1 MDYVVLTGLLAAAVR
16 LAMSIGI
23 AAMGEAISQRAGVLN
38 VGVEGIM
45 LLGAFLGAFGA
56 VTTGNPWAGIA
67 LAAAGGAAA
76 GALHGFFA
84 VKLKVDQI
92 VSGIALI
99 ILCLGLSSFL
109 YRLTLGRTPQSVP
122 ALRGLHLG
130 VLTDLPI
137 VGPVLFGQNALV
149 YWGVAMAIF
158 LAWALRRTVIGLN
171 IRACGE
177 NPAGADAAGIQVDR
191 YRFFCVVFGGTLA
204 GVGGAY
210 LSVAQINSFV
220 ENMVVGRGFIAI
232 ACVVFGRWNPLGAL
246 AAAFG
251 FGLAEAAQIRLQTWY
266 PEVPY
271 QFFVVLPYLLAIVAL
286 SLFFARGAALPRGLA
301 KPYFSDR
308 DA

>member
-1 MDYVVLTGLLAAAVR
+1 M
-16 LAMSIGI
+16 
-23 AAMGEAISQRAGVLN
+23 
-38 VGVEGIM
+38 
-45 LLGAFLGAFGA
+45 
-56 VTTGNPWAGIA
+56 
-67 LAAAGGAAA
+67 
-76 GALHGFFA
+76 
-84 VKLKVDQI
+84 
-92 VSGIALI
+92 
-99 ILCLGLSSFL
+99 
-109 YRLTLGRTPQSVP
+109 
-122 ALRGLHLG
+122 
-130 VLTDLPI
+130 
-137 VGPVLFGQNALV
+137 
-149 YWGVAMAIF
+149 
-158 LAWALRRTVIGLN
+158 GLN
-171 IRACGE
+171 IRASGD
-177 NPAGADAAGIQVDR
+177 NPAAADAAGIDVGR